1 MSREAFCSQGFVDQ
15 SVSLWP
21 AKRDQKPPLRPPTSD
36 LSPDVYAVPQARVAM
51 AEVLE
56 LLEAGEAKAL
66 YGLSINWKPLQALVE
81 ALQDRGV
88 LQGKEV
94 RGAGPGGV
102 MPVKACVRRFAMG
115 CDCLTKAFFRGYGF
129 ITVGGP

>member
-1 MSREAFCSQGFVDQ
+1 
-15 SVSLWP
+15 
-21 AKRDQKPPLRPPTSD
+21 
-36 LSPDVYAVPQARVAM
+36 M

-94 RGAGPGGV
+94 SGDIFLFLCCVAGVGSHSLLRNTFSRP
-102 MPVKACVRRFAMG
+102 
-115 CDCLTKAFFRGYGF
+115 LTSN
-129 ITVGGP
+129 